1 MNRYFY
7 SVRFSGA
14 MSSVLNYVDW
24 SHWCSAIR
32 GACREGDL
40 EEVFHEKTWMGSFLT
55 HTDCPGPFSWKQPNC
70 LQEVGMYA
78 IDSSGLLCNLMLP

>member
-40 EEVFHEKTWMGSFLT
+40 EEVFHEKTWMGRVF
-55 HTDCPGPFSWKQPNC
+55 
-70 LQEVGMYA
+70 
-78 IDSSGLLCNLMLP
+78 